1 MKKTYAS
8 RFFVF
13 YAKQRIN
20 LIWPKGG
27 EDVYKE
33 FVMLGSVCA
42 IAPSEKLSYTLWF
55 VKIKNQEET
64 SEETVIVGYG
74 NKIIPSQ
81 NYFTGKYL
89 EKDLRK
95 KQIQLT
101 KSAFIYKAS
110 IVYPFVKI
118 ILSN

>member
-74 NKIIPSQ
+74 NK
-81 NYFTGKYL
+81 NN
-89 EKDLRK
+89 
-95 KQIQLT
+95 T
-101 KSAFIYKAS
+101 KSKLFHWKVSWKRLKEKADSIDKISIY
-110 IVYPFVKI
+110 
-118 ILSN
+118 L